1 MYVTQHFVNNKV
13 SSKCLKLKLFHTAVT
28 RCCPFAIAS
37 CEIVY
42 SLNFPIFSDFIAPW
56 ISSVFC
62 ARSPSTIYLVYPEFL
77 GCIHLEDTGGLGAQ
91 LERTLPTFNTI
102 SYFAASSQEPVLC
115 LCYYPRH
122 ISIEL
127 SHCLHYV
134 LMPPGFLISSPLYT
148 LLLLLQLP
156 HKSWV
161 TYAVP
166 VNSCLTA
173 CPTSPWLFSPLI
185 TPSTQPR
192 INYQDD
198 IWIAYSSLFFSFFF
212 FSFIFKILFYF
223 YFTIAIPTT
232 NSV

>member
-1 MYVTQHFVNNKV
+1 MLSFCY
-13 SSKCLKLKLFHTAVT
+13 SKLWNCLLLQLPYFQWFH
-28 RCCPFAIAS
+28 CSLNLLCILCPF
-37 CEIVY
+37 
-42 SLNFPIFSDFIAPW
+42 SLCHLP
-56 ISSVFC
+56 C
-62 ARSPSTIYLVYPEFL
+62 LPEFP
-77 GCIHLEDTGGLGAQ
+77 GCIHLEGTGGLGAQ

-198 IWIAYSSLFFSFFF
+198 IWIAYRVFFFSFFF
-212 FSFIFKILFYF
+212 LFLYFFNLILFLF
-223 YFTIAIPTT
+223 YH
-232 NSV
+232 SYSHY